1 MVIVVDVELAVVL
14 ERKLVSV
21 EEVVLVELVPTDEDI
36 CVVKVDFDAAWSLV
50 GRLVVLVWVGGLV
63 LIVVLGLDAVD
74 VTLVEVP

>member
-21 EEVVLVELVPTDEDI
+21 EEDI